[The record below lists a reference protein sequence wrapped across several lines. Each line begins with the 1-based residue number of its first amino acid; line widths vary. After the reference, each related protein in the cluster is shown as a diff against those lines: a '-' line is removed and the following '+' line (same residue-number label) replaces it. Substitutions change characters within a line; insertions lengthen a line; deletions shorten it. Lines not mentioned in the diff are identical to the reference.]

1 MSDEAEHGGGAGQDT
16 MWILDPAQ
24 LRCLASSTRMDIV
37 DHLAGRGALSI
48 AELAK
53 ALGRQPSSLYHHLE
67 KLLQVGMVVE
77 TGSRVTNRRS
87 EKVYATPSRRMR
99 LQRAL
104 ADPANAEVMQDVVQ
118 ALSRQAQRDFAAGQ
132 SLPGA
137 CADGAERN
145 LGFFRLVARPDA
157 EALARINGL
166 LAEVGETMW
175 EEAPGDSP
183 AITLTWVMAP
193 CPE

>member
-1 MSDEAEHGGGAGQDT
+1 MSDEAEQAGGEGQEA

-37 DHLAGRGALSI
+37 DHLAGRGELSI
-48 AELAK
+48 AELAR

-67 KLLQVGMVVE
+67 KLLEVGLVVE

-87 EKVYATPSRRMR
+87 EKLYATPSRRMR

-104 ADPANAEVMQDVVQ
+104 ADPANAEVMRDVVQ

-132 SLPGA
+132 SLPDARAEGA
-137 CADGAERN
+137 GRN
-145 LGFFRLVARPDA
+145 LGFFRLVGRPDA
-157 EALARINGL
+157 DALAKINAL
-166 LAEVGETMW
+166 LAEVGEIMW

-193 CPE
+193 SPE